1 MDNVKASMSL
11 MNQASGLIQGGF
23 TMDKLV
29 RGKAIFQEAAS
40 IFKRFQGAN
49 EPVEEGVHEEHFV
62 EDWSSE
68 HKFVTMFSGCR
79 DDQTSADASIG
90 GESVGAMSWAFLET
104 MKRNPNPTYL
114 NVSLSAILSSH

>member
-1 MDNVKASMSL
+1 MSL
-11 MNQASGLIQGGF
+11 LNQASGLIQGGF

-29 RGKAIFQEAAS
+29 RGKALFAEAATL
-40 IFKRFQGAN
+40 FKRFQGNN
-49 EPVEEGVHEEHFV
+49 EPQEDGVYEEHFV
-62 EDWSSE
+62 EDWNSE
-68 HKFVTMFSGCR
+68 HKFATMFSGCR

-114 NVSLSAILSSH
+114 NVSLQCNALA